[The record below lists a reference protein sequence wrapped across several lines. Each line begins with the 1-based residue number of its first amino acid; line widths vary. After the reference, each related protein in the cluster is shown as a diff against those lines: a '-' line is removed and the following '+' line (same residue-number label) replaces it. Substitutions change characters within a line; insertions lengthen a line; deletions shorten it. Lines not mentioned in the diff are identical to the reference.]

1 MEYGFQLWKLLWP
14 KTRKKR
20 ASDKLSLERQAWSL
34 YENEEDAKVAK
45 KGHTEEQ
52 ILRALRQA
60 ESGTGVPDLCRE
72 NGINE
77 VWARRK
83 GHHHRMLRRMLAL
96 VVTGTPFSVSAA
108 VGFVSIFGIH
118 PESLLGRLKRF
129 QRARCPDSR

>member
-1 MEYGFQLWKLLWP
+1 MAQNP
-14 KTRKKR
+14 KKR

-72 NGINE
+72 HGINE
-77 VWARRK
+77 VWPAGK
-83 GHHHRMLRRMLAL
+83 A
-96 VVTGTPFSVSAA
+96 TIIAC
-108 VGFVSIFGIH
+108 FGGCW
-118 PESLLGRLKRF
+118 PW
-129 QRARCPDSR
+129 